1 MENKE
6 QKTADEKLI
15 QQGFIAGFKND
26 QIAIYLRKKG
36 YQTDVLR
43 FTTNQTVNIDIL
55 YASKEDIKA
64 ILFYMNN
71 VEV

>member
-1 MENKE
+1 V
-6 QKTADEKLI
+6 L
-15 QQGFIAGFKND
+15 FRSGFKND